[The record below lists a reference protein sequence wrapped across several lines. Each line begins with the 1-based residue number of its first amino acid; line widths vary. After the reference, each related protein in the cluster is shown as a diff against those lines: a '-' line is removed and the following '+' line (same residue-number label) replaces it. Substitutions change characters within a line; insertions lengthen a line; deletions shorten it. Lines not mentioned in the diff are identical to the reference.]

1 MPKKKGGQ
9 LSLKEQR
16 FVDAFLGPAA
26 GNATEAAV
34 QAGYGSTRKSAG
46 VLAVRLLAN
55 VRIGRAIATR
65 TLGEKRA
72 AILTADER
80 DQLLSEIARKPL
92 NDAKTRIRAIS
103 ELNKCT
109 GRHSVKHLHEGKLT
123 LEQAIGASR
132 K

>member
-1 MPKKKGGQ
+1 MPKKKAGK

-16 FVDAFLGPAA
+16 FVDAFLGDAA

-34 QAGYGSTRKSAG
+34 QAGYGTTRKSAC
-46 VLAVRLLAN
+46 VLAVRLLGK
-55 VRIGRAIATR
+55 VSIGRAIAAR
-65 TLGEKRA
+65 TLGESKA
-72 AILTADER
+72 SILTADER
-80 DQLLSEIARKPL
+80 DQLLSEMARKKTA
-92 NDAKTRIRAIS
+92 DAKVRIRAIS

-109 GRHSVKHLHEGKLT
+109 GRHSVKHLHEGRLT